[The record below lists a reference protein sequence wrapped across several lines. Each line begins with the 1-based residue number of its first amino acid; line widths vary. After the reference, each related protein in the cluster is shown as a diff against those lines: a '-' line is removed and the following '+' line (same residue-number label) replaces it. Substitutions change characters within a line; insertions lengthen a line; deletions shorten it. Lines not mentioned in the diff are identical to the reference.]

1 MVDAGASRIG
11 ASASVK
17 IVTEAEPASKKP
29 VTESAAGGAP
39 AVAKSQY

>member
-1 MVDAGASRIG
+1 MAESRTRTP
-11 ASASVK
+11 AERNRAK
-17 IVTEAEPASKKP
+17 HEPASKKP